1 MTTENPFDPTW
12 VQELLNADSIVDASV
27 VSVNEILF
35 FKYEKEAENRRKEPG
50 PGFGSGT
57 GSGSGQGQG
66 QGPRSPNNGDDKISK
81 IVKNSEPLLL

>member
-1 MTTENPFDPTW
+1 MITENPFDPTW

-50 PGFGSGT
+50 QGFGSGT
-57 GSGSGQGQG
+57 GSGQG

>member
-1 MTTENPFDPTW
+1 M
-12 VQELLNADSIVDASV
+12 
-27 VSVNEILF
+27 SVNEILF

-66 QGPRSPNNGDDKISK
+66 PRSPSNGDDKISK

>member
-50 PGFGSGT
+50 QGFGSGT
-57 GSGSGQGQG
+57 GSGQG

>member
-12 VQELLNADSIVDASV
+12 VQELLNADSIVEASV

-50 PGFGSGT
+50 QGFGSGT
-57 GSGSGQGQG
+57 GSGQG

>member
-1 MTTENPFDPTW
+1 MIIENPFDPTW
-12 VQELLNADSIVDASV
+12 VQELLNADSIVEASV

-57 GSGSGQGQG
+57 GSGQG

>member
-1 MTTENPFDPTW
+1 MITENPFDPTW
-12 VQELLNADSIVDASV
+12 VQELLNADSIVEASV

-50 PGFGSGT
+50 QGFGSVT
-57 GSGSGQGQG
+57 GSGQG